1 MAASDITLSD
11 SRKIDSMSWAWTSS
25 AGGAY
30 SQVSLKESGTIER
43 VVIDPSATAPTALY
57 DIVLND
63 EDGHDVLQGMG
74 LNLSATV
81 TTQLILGDKLRVFE
95 DTDEELYQTNLTG
108 GSDADIAGTE
118 LFTSNID
125 LTKETGAAIDFAF
138 DASGATDDLV
148 LALYKRRLSTWVGT
162 EIAVWSATVDSDGTA
177 DIYHFDIDESYGA
190 GYFRWGMVRSGVT
203 DTFDI
208 NVQMRRYHDNQFRGI
223 AFDGTLTLVVS
234 NAGNAKIGTFKIY
247 WS

>member
-1 MAASDITLSD
+1 MILNDITYSET
-11 SRKIDSMSWAWTSS
+11 RKIVSASWAWTSS

-30 SQVSLKESGTIER
+30 SQASVKRSGTIER
-43 VVIDPSATAPTALY
+43 VVIDPGATAPTALY
-57 DIVLND
+57 DIALND
-63 EDGHDVLQGMG
+63 EDGNDVLQGMG
-74 LNLSATV
+74 QNLSATV
-81 TTQLILGDKLRVFE
+81 TTQLLLGDKRWVFE

-108 GSDADIAGTE
+108 GSDSDIAGTE

-125 LTKETGAAIDFAF
+125 LTQETGAAIDFAF

-148 LALYKRRLSTWVGT
+148 LALYKRRLSTWTGT

-177 DIYHFDIDESYGA
+177 DIYTFDIDATYGA
-190 GYFRWGMVRSGVT
+190 GYFRFGMVRSGSS

-208 NVQMRRYHDNQFRGI
+208 DVEMRRYHMNQFRGI

-234 NAGNAKIGTFKIY
+234 NAGSANIGTFKIY